1 LRKVA
6 ELAGQNFVTSDKVNV
21 EGLVLAGSAG
31 FKNELM
37 ETDMLDKRLLPIIIS
52 VVDVSYGGENGLNEA
67 IGLAADALQNVK
79 FVAEK
84 KLVSKFFEEIAL
96 DTGMIVF
103 GVEDTLKA
111 LELGALELIMLFED
125 IEVTRYVIKNPVKG
139 DTKTLF
145 LTPAQQK
152 DQKYFKDQ
160 ASGLDLD
167 VISEDNLAE
176 WLCHNYMNYGASV
189 EFITDKS

>member
-152 DQKYFKDQ
+152 DQKYFKVKPV
-160 ASGLDLD
+160 AW
-167 VISEDNLAE
+167 ISMLFQRTTSLNGFA
-176 WLCHNYMNYGASV
+176 
-189 EFITDKS
+189 TTT